1 MWTKNMRKKKTGGC
15 KRGYLNIS
23 IEVTNFNK
31 RLKES
36 DGTNI

>member
-1 MWTKNMRKKKTGGC
+1 MRKKKTGGC